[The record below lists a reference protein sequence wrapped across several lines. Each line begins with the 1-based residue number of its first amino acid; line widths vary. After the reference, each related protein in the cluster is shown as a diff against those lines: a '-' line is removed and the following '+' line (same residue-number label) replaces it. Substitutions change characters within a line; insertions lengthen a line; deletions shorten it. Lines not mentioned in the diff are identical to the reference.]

1 MPSSVSGGGRLEVV
15 LDRSWEV
22 QSITWS
28 NLTWWDPL
36 PCGQELLASIKT
48 SDPLP
53 QPSPALSLL
62 GHPPTPRRKLP
73 PTHLSFR
80 SMSTSPSPIPPRTNP
95 RYSFGD
101 PHSYS
106 SSPLAWPLPPS
117 PESYNSVFLHSDS
130 SSPSYP
136 FPCTPSSISPQY
148 ICSSPFNPQPT
159 PPILPTPPGSDGHHL
174 YPPKTFKPSS
184 NMFSFSRQQPP
195 PPIFNTP
202 SPQSD
207 SLLGIPPY
215 LAHIPPPSYY

>member
-148 ICSSPFNPQPT
+148 ICSSPFNPQPQFFQPHLALMDIIFFLPKPSKY
-159 PPILPTPPGSDGHHL
+159 PPICSASPDNNHHHQSSIHRPPKATACWEFLPT
-174 YPPKTFKPSS
+174 
-184 NMFSFSRQQPP
+184 
-195 PPIFNTP
+195 
-202 SPQSD
+202 
-207 SLLGIPPY
+207 
-215 LAHIPPPSYY
+215 